1 MADNGHHES
10 DERTT
15 DDIFSAYVAT
25 ELLWSILPVFFFFTD
40 PGLAILYFPFD
51 VLLCNTC
58 VDASH
63 ERVFLL
69 ESGYFMHD

>member
-25 ELLWSILPVFFFFTD
+25 ELLWSILPGFFFFTD
-40 PGLAILYFPFD
+40 PGLASLNCALNAIAYYIYPFPTIF
-51 VLLCNTC
+51 
-58 VDASH
+58 S
-63 ERVFLL
+63 F
-69 ESGYFMHD
+69 